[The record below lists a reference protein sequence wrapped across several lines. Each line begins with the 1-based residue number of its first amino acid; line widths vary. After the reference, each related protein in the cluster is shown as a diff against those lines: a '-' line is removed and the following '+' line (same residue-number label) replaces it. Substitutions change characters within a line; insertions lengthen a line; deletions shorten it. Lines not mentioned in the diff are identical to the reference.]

1 MGNAFCCS
9 NGDNLDPAA
18 QDKKTTEDK
27 KSTENKTDAGAA
39 KTDATPNDKGTGA
52 DTDKKTDD

>member
-18 QDKKTTEDK
+18 QDKKNTTDK
-27 KSTENKTDAGAA
+27 KTTENKTDAGAA
-39 KTDATPNDKGTGA
+39 NTDATANDKSTA
-52 DTDKKTDD
+52 VDADKKT